1 LKMSSFHTRCHPRPG
16 DLIEIFRSGFQHW
29 ALYLGDGYIINVVPP
44 GKAGAAQQDAEGALG
59 WPGSL
64 VSLHGS
70 LGDLLCVDGISSAK
84 SMLSGKAYVRKQ
96 LLKEAVGNDRYR
108 VNNKYDSIYTP
119 LPVKDI
125 IRRAEYFVNKEVSY
139 DVLSNNC
146 EHFVTMLR
154 YGEMV
159 SDQATRAVTAIG
171 IATVAA
177 GAFAL
182 LGLALGRSRERHH

>member
-1 LKMSSFHTRCHPRPG
+1 MASFHTRHHPRPG
-16 DLIEIFRSGFQHW
+16 DLIEISRSAYKHW
-29 ALYLGDGYIINVVPP
+29 ALYVGDGYVINVVPP
-44 GKAGAAQQDAEGALG
+44 
-59 WPGSL
+59 
-64 VSLHGS
+64 
-70 LGDLLCVDGISSAK
+70 DGVSSAK
-84 SMLSGKAYVRKQ
+84 SVLTGKAWVRKQ
-96 LLKEAVGNDRYR
+96 LLKEVVGTDTYR
-108 VNNKYDSIYTP
+108 VNNKYDRTYTP

-125 IRRAEYFVNKEVSY
+125 IRRAEHFVNKEVSY

-154 YGEMV
+154 YGVCV
-159 SDQATRAVTAIG
+159 SDQATRAVTGIG